1 MHTNFRVKII
11 VLTLLITAPF
21 NGFSQLNNFAFN
33 IPASLN
39 DADSNKMFLGIE
51 NGNYFKN
58 NYYYNNFEVGYKE
71 IGWFLQPTLEY
82 HPTGNTRLSAGV
94 HMLKYSGLENLSR
107 FTPVLSFQYRMAPG
121 NDLIIGTI
129 YGTTNHRLIE
139 PIFMFDRYN
148 QNHVENGF
156 QFLFDKKHVW
166 SDLWMNWETFIFD
179 RSPIQERFTVGTSTL
194 IKLTDPESRLR
205 VEIPLQT
212 LIMHR
217 GGMHTIVSAHVQTYL
232 NYVYGINFEYNLQGK
247 LFQNL
252 AFRGYMVHYQDL
264 SFSGEQPYQH
274 GKGFYPN
281 ILVEGKI
288 LDLMLGY
295 WNAEKFIA
303 PRGEYLFQSISSA
316 NVDTFREA
324 QRRLLNFKFALHHTI
339 KRGIEVGARFES
351 YMDLKHKN
359 IDYTYTLFIAFSR
372 KLFLHEMKE
381 YR

>member
-1 MHTNFRVKII
+1 MHS
-11 VLTLLITAPF
+11 TLLGKIGFLILLTSLSV
-21 NGFSQLNNFAFN
+21 NGTGQLNNSAFN
-33 IPASLN
+33 LPVTIQE
-39 DADSNKMFLGIE
+39 ADSNKLFLGIE
-51 NGNYFKN
+51 NGDYFKN

-94 HMLKYSGLENLSR
+94 HMLKYSGLEKLTQ

-121 NDLIIGTI
+121 SDLIIGTI
-129 YGTTNHRLIE
+129 YGTTNHRLVE

-156 QFLFDKKHVW
+156 QFLFDKKRVW

-194 IKLTDPESRLR
+194 VKLTDPEAPLR
-205 VEIPLQT
+205 IEVPLQT

-232 NYVYGINFEYNLQGK
+232 NYVYGVNIEYRLQSAI
-247 LFQNL
+247 FQNL
-252 AFRGYMVHYQDL
+252 ALRSYMVHYQDL
-264 SFSGEQPYQH
+264 SFSGEQPFQQ
-274 GKGFYPN
+274 GRGFYPN
-281 ILVEGKI
+281 LILEGKI
-288 LDLMLGY
+288 FDLLFGY
-295 WNAEKFIA
+295 WNAQKFIA
-303 PRGEYLFQSISSA
+303 PRGEYLFQSVSKVDSSF
-316 NVDTFREA
+316 TEKE
-324 QRRLLNFKFALHHTI
+324 RRLLNFKFALHHTI
-339 KRGIEVGARFES
+339 ARGIEVGARFES

-359 IDYTYTLFIAFSR
+359 IDYTYTLFIAFNR
-372 KLFLHEMKE
+372 KLFLTKFSE

>member
-1 MHTNFRVKII
+1 MHTNIKIRI
-11 VLTLLITAPF
+11 SFLSLLIYSSF
-21 NGFSQLNNFAFN
+21 NSFGQLNNSAFN

-39 DADSNKMFLGIE
+39 EADSNKLFLGIE

-82 HPTGNTRLSAGV
+82 HPSGNTRLSAGV
-94 HMLKYSGLENLSR
+94 HMLKYSGLETLTR
-107 FTPVLSFQYRMAPG
+107 FTPVLSFQYQMVPG
-121 NDLIIGTI
+121 SNLIIGTI

-139 PIFMFDRYN
+139 PIFQFDRYN

-156 QFLFDKKHVW
+156 QFLFDKKHIW

-179 RSPIQERFTVGTSTL
+179 RSPIQEQFTVGTSTL
-194 IKLTDPESRLR
+194 VKLNDPESRLQIQ
-205 VEIPLQT
+205 IPIQT
-212 LIMHR
+212 LIMHK
-217 GGMHTIVSAHVQTYL
+217 GGMHTIVEAHVQTYL
-232 NYVYGINFEYNLQGK
+232 NYVYGINVEYTLQGK
-247 LFQNL
+247 LFQNV
-252 AFRGYMVHYQDL
+252 AFRGYMVNYQDL
-264 SFSGEQPYQH
+264 SYVGVQPFQQ

-281 ILVEGKI
+281 ILIEGKM

-295 WNAEKFIA
+295 WNAQKFIA
-303 PRGEYLFQSISSA
+303 PRGEYLFQSVSSA

-339 KRGIEVGARFES
+339 HRGIEAGARLEA
-351 YMDLKHKN
+351 YMDLTHKN
-359 IDYTYTLFIAFSR
+359 IDYTYSLFISFNR

-381 YR
+381 FR